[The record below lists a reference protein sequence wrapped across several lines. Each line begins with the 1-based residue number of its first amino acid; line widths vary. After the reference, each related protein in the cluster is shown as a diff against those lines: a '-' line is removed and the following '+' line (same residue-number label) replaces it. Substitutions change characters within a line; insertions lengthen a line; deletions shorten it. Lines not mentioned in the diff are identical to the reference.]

1 MFQPLNAITP
11 GTLPQTVEEVVDI
24 IFEDLSLRE
33 RVVLS
38 KLSESELDSTVYLPM
53 AKILRREFGLF
64 GNNHSLIAS
73 CKSYLGTDYDQ
84 YEDPAM
90 VIIKELWKKIRG
102 GHRLRLVPQNT
113 PETP

>member
-11 GTLPQTVEEVVDI
+11 GTLPQTVDQVVEI
-24 IFEDLSLRE
+24 IYEDLSLRD

-38 KLSESELDSTVYLPM
+38 KLSESELDFTVYLPM

-73 CKSYLGTDYDQ
+73 CQSYMGTDYDQ

-102 GHRLRLVPQNT
+102 VHHLRLVAKNSPG
-113 PETP
+113 